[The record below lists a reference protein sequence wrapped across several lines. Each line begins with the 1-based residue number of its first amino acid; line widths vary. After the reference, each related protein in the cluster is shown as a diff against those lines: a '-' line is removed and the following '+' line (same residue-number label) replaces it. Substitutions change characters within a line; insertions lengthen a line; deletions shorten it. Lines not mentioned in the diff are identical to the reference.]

1 MSLRFAPE
9 QLKALREGLGLTQQE
24 LAERVGVTK
33 QALSAWERGEYE
45 PTLDSLL
52 RIVNVTG
59 AKFAA
64 FFTRGTK
71 TDKSVLTKRG

>member
-24 LAERVGVTK
+24 LADRVGVTK
-33 QALSAWERGEYE
+33 QAISGWESGIFA
-45 PTLDSLL
+45 PTLESLL
-52 RIVNVTG
+52 RVVNVTD

-64 FFTRGTK
+64 FFTTDAS
-71 TDKSVLTKRG
+71 TDKSVVRR